1 MYNQLRIECGFTNLR
16 EHKLWQENINIAALS
31 GLAKFQTH
39 GGQSPCDV
47 MNLFIEFGR
56 YEPTE
61 APVNIESVHVNET
74 PNL

>member
-1 MYNQLRIECGFTNLR
+1 MSKTVTKKSKKMSPSSE
-16 EHKLWQENINIAALS
+16 ENV
-31 GLAKFQTH
+31 
-39 GGQSPCDV
+39 PD
-47 MNLFIEFGR
+47 GR

>member
-1 MYNQLRIECGFTNLR
+1 MSKTEAENV
-16 EHKLWQENINIAALS
+16 QER
-31 GLAKFQTH
+31 AKMSKTEAENVQERAKM
-39 GGQSPCDV
+39 SPSSEENVPD
-47 MNLFIEFGR
+47 GR

>member
-1 MYNQLRIECGFTNLR
+1 MAREYKHSGIEWIG
-16 EHKLWQENINIAALS
+16 EIP
-31 GLAKFQTH
+31 TH